1 MDKNENENEN
11 ENGVWMKIK
20 DNNGEDK

>member
-1 MDKNENENEN
+1 MDKNENEN